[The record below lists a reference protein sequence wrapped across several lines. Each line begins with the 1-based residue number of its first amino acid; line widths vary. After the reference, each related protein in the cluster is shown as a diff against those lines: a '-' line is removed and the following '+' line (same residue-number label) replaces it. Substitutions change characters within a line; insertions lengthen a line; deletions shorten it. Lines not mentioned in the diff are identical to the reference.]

1 MTELGDDT
9 QAAMCYP
16 SGQQY
21 QQWKKWA
28 DERGYNSVS
37 RFMIDM
43 IEAGSKQIDLSVEY
57 DEEPRELRRQRN
69 DLKKELDEA
78 RRRIDRLENQLYQG
92 ERQAIIEF
100 LEEHPKGATF
110 AEIVQHLVDDAPARV
125 ADQLDR
131 MEGDDLSVDGSRYVL
146 KPKQKDEP

>member
-43 IEAGSKQIDLSVEY
+43 IEAGSKQIDFSVEY
-57 DEEPRELRRQRN
+57 DDEPRELRRQRN
-69 DLKKELDEA
+69 DLKQDLDEA
-78 RRRIDRLENQLYQG
+78 RRRIDRPESQLYQG
-92 ERQAIIEF
+92 ERQAIVDF
-100 LEEHPKGATF
+100 LEERTEGATF
-110 AEIVQHLVDDAPARV
+110 GEIVQHLVDDAPARV
-125 ADQLDR
+125 AGQLDR
-131 MEGDDLSVDGSRYVL
+131 MEGEDVLIEGSKYVCL
-146 KPKQKDEP
+146 DQDNES

>member
-1 MTELGDDT
+1 MSELGDDT

-43 IEAGSKQIDLSVEY
+43 IEAGSKQIDFSVAY
-57 DEEPRELRRQRN
+57 DDEPRELRHQRN
-69 DLKKELDEA
+69 DLKQELDEA
-78 RRRIDRLENQLYQG
+78 RRRIDRLESQLYQG
-92 ERQAIIEF
+92 ERQAIVDF
-100 LEEHPKGATF
+100 LEERTEGATF
-110 AEIVQHLVDDAPARV
+110 GEIVQHLVDDAPARV
-125 ADQLDR
+125 AGQLDR
-131 MEGDDLSVDGSRYVL
+131 MEGEDVLIEGSKYVYL
-146 KPKQKDEP
+146 DQDNES